1 MVNISFTADAL
12 ATNPAIVQGGPQ
24 FVLQLGPISGVL
36 IPRDTGSP
44 PNDPLRY
51 GGAFQLQL
59 RVNESISL
67 EDTEFQVLVDNAKN
81 GGDPSFLNRILVL
94 VARDIIQVQQDDGS
108 PLTKDQILAYT
119 AP

>member
-12 ATNPAIVQGGPQ
+12 ANNPAILAGGPQ

-67 EDTEFQVLVDNAKN
+67 EDSEFQVVVQNAIN
-81 GGDPSFLNRILVL
+81 GGDPSFLNRLLVL
-94 VARDIIQVQQDDGS
+94 VARDIVQVQQDNGTA
-108 PLTKDQILAYT
+108 LTKDQIIAYT